1 MAIVIPMNMNMNMN
15 MNTDHVLTLAQ
26 WFSPAYP
33 VGAFAYSHGLEWAVD
48 SRDVTDANTLRDWVV
63 TALRYGAGAADALF
77 LAAAFRADDPADT
90 DATARAFAASSER
103 LAESVLLGEAFCRA
117 TRGIWDMPIPAL
129 TYPVAV
135 GYAAGREQL
144 PLELTLRMYLQAF
157 ASNLVTAGLRL
168 IPLGQTEGHRLIRAL
183 TPDFAELAEQ
193 AVRGSIDD
201 LTSTAFLTDIAS
213 MKHETQYSRIFR
225 T

>member
-1 MAIVIPMNMNMNMN
+1 
-15 MNTDHVLTLAQ
+15 
-26 WFSPAYP
+26 
-33 VGAFAYSHGLEWAVD
+33 
-48 SRDVTDANTLRDWVV
+48 
-63 TALRYGAGAADALF
+63 
-77 LAAAFRADDPADT
+77 
-90 DATARAFAASSER
+90 
-103 LAESVLLGEAFCRA
+103 
-117 TRGIWDMPIPAL
+117 MPIPAL

-144 PLELTLRMYLQAF
+144 PLDLTLRMYLQAF

-183 TPDFAELAEQ
+183 APDFAELAEQ
-193 AVRGSIDD
+193 AMGGSLDD
-201 LTSTAFLTDIAS
+201 LTSTAFLSDIAS

>member
-1 MAIVIPMNMNMNMN
+1 MN
-15 MNTDHVLTLAQ
+15 MNTDHVLALAQ

-33 VGAFAYSHGLEWAVD
+33 VGAFAYSHGLEWSVE
-48 SRDVTDANTLRDWVV
+48 SRGVTDADTLRDWVV

-117 TRGIWDMPIPAL
+117 TRGIWDRPIPAL

-144 PLELTLRMYLQAF
+144 PLDLTLRMYLQAF

-183 TPDFAELAEQ
+183 APDFGELAEQ
-193 AVRGSIDD
+193 AMGGSLDD
-201 LTSTAFLTDIAS
+201 LTSTTFLSDIAS
-213 MKHETQYSRIFR
+213 MKHEMQYSRSFR